1 MPQIYINGKYLGGF
15 LELYNHIK
23 PVFNYDKLEE
33 IAGILTLNLNNIIDY
48 NYYPTDSTE
57 RSNLRH
63 RPIGIGVQGLPNVF
77 YEMGVSFDSDEAK
90 ALNEKIFEH
99 IYYGSAKRS
108 MEISKEREE
117 LFIKL
122 KSYMQETDCLRFPED
137 YYILKEQL
145 QATQEEIEKLFN
157 SDKYYG
163 TYSTFEGSP
172 ASKGILQFDLWDSK
186 PSDDMTDKWNE
197 LKQNII
203 KYGMRNSLLLAPMP
217 TASTSQILGNYEC
230 FEPVMS
236 NIYSRRVLAGEY
248 TVINNYLIYDLI
260 HYGIWTPDLK
270 DKLIASDGS
279 VQNITEIP
287 QFIKDRYK
295 TAWEIKQKNIIDM
308 SVARGKYICQS
319 QSLNLFVEAPTFKTI
334 SSMHFYSWKKG
345 LKTGM
350 YYLRSRPSSKAI
362 QFTVSPETCESCSG

>member
-1 MPQIYINGKYLGGF
+1 MS
-15 LELYNHIK
+15 
-23 PVFNYDKLEE
+23 V
-33 IAGILTLNLNNIIDY
+33 
-48 NYYPTDSTE
+48 
-57 RSNLRH
+57 
-63 RPIGIGVQGLPNVF
+63 
-77 YEMGVSFDSDEAK
+77 
-90 ALNEKIFEH
+90 
-99 IYYGSAKRS
+99 
-108 MEISKEREE
+108 KEREE

-122 KSYMQETDCLRFPED
+122 KSYMSETDTLRFPDD
-137 YYILKEQL
+137 YYTLKNDL
-145 QATQEEIEKLFN
+145 NATDEELDRLYK

-163 TYSTFEGSP
+163 AYSTFEGSP
-172 ASKGILQFDLWDSK
+172 ASKGLLQFDLWDSK
-186 PSDDMTDKWNE
+186 PSEEMSNKWNE
-197 LKQNII
+197 LKLDIME
-203 KYGMRNSLLLAPMP
+203 YGLRNSLCLAPMP

-248 TVINNYLIYDLI
+248 TVINNNLIYDLMN
-260 HYGIWTPDLK
+260 YNIWNEDLK
-270 DKLIASDGS
+270 NKIISHDGS
-279 VQNITEIP
+279 VQNINEIP

-308 SVARGKYICQS
+308 SVDRGKYICQS

-362 QFTVSPETCESCSG
+362 QFTVAPEVCESCSG